1 MMETF
6 DNFSA
11 ENKAWITYV
20 GQLFFQK
27 QVIIVIVL
35 KIFQATVTFFRKFFF
50 IFFDFYFINIRSVFS
65 TLSKSM
71 IKFFL
76 RK

>member
-11 ENKAWITYV
+11 ENKAWITYA

-35 KIFQATVTFFRKFFF
+35 KIFQATVRFFRKFFY
-50 IFFDFYFINIRSVFS
+50 IFFDFYFINIRGVFS
-65 TLSKSM
+65 TLSKSI